1 MKADAFRDIPRREF
15 LKLAGAAG
23 LCGFPSTSSAAGTGV
38 ICLIVDPED
47 AVASSV
53 PPMRAVAQLGQALDA
68 KHVRHKIAHSTDAI
82 EDAEFCIVLANPG
95 SHMAQ
100 GFARGKVNAAA
111 ESLRMAPG
119 RVGRVPGILVSAN
132 DARGFVYALL
142 ELAEQVQYGADPLT
156 SLQLTYAVEESP
168 ANELRSVSRYFCS
181 ELEDKPWYYDK
192 EFWSGYLD
200 HLVASRFNRFTLAFG
215 LEYDFPRGVTD
226 DYFHF
231 VYPYLVEVPGYP
243 QVRAMQLTA
252 ADGTSLAVPRPLST
266 TERAKNL
273 EMLRLVAAE
282 TAARGLQFQLG
293 IWTHAYQ
300 WTDSP
305 NAYHRI
311 EGLTPANHA
320 SYCRDA
326 LAILLKTCPEI
337 QGITLRVHGESG
349 IPEGSY
355 GFWQTVFEAI
365 ARAGR
370 TIEIDM
376 HAKGVDEKIIDIA
389 VATGMPVKLGAKYS
403 AEHQSLGYQQAD
415 IRPLEIPH
423 GTLSKNDE
431 SLFRFSSGSRSF
443 TRYGYADFLREG
455 APYKLWFRL
464 WPGTQR
470 HLLSVDP
477 EMAGAY
483 ARTASFCGAAGLDL
497 MEPLTF
503 KGREGSGQPGGRCA
517 YSDTSLNPRHD
528 WQKYDLYYRVW
539 GRKLYNPDA
548 DTESWRRVMRA
559 EFGAGSEPTE
569 RSVAHAS
576 RILPLLTSA
585 HLPSASNHD
594 LWYELPTNMPIIEG
608 SEPSPYGDTPSPK
621 IFGTVSPLD
630 PQLFSTVEEYAQ
642 SLNRQEMSAKYSPI
656 DVAQWVEQ
664 CVELAEY
671 WLKAASRTVKDR
683 NGSAFRRIEEDVLIQ
698 IGLGT
703 FFARKLRSAVLYQIS
718 QHSPDADTGK
728 AALEHYRRARDA
740 WATMAERAKSVYRAN
755 ISYGSIPKRSGHW
768 IDRLPAI
775 DIDIAAMTGKVE
787 RNNRD
792 TGSSRTAA
800 KMAEYSSIRQSASK
814 VKIDHTPPEKFK
826 PGESLALKLVTPTGE
841 GIHSVRGVRLCY
853 RHVDQA
859 ERWNAMDAVG
869 KGGVYTAAIPAKY
882 TQSEFALEYY
892 FELQGDKGVEWTYP
906 GFNKDLSNQPYFAV
920 CKRAESGGV
929 RGARSA

>member
-1 MKADAFRDIPRREF
+1 MKAEPFRDIPRREF
-15 LKLAGAAG
+15 LKLA
-23 LCGFPSTSSAAGTGV
+23 SAAGVCGLSSAGSAAGSALV
-38 ICLIVDPED
+38 SLIIEAEN

-53 PPMRAVAQLGQALDA
+53 APMRAAAQLGQALGQ
-68 KHVRHKIAHSTDAI
+68 KSVRHEMARSAEAI
-82 EDAEFCIVLANPG
+82 DGASFCIVVADSESHLAK
-95 SHMAQ
+95 
-100 GFARGKVNAAA
+100 GFGPAGRTTAA
-111 ESLRMAPG
+111 ESLRMVPG
-119 RVGRVPGILVSAN
+119 QVGRVPGTLVSAK

-142 ELAEQVQYGADPLT
+142 ELAERVQYGGDPLE
-156 SLQLTYAVEESP
+156 SLRLSNPVEERP
-168 ANELRSVSRYFCS
+168 ANEVRSVSRYFCS

-200 HLVASRFNRFTLAFG
+200 HLVASRFNRFTLGFG

-231 VYPYLVEVPGYP
+231 VYPYVVDVPGYP
-243 QVRAMQLTA
+243 QVRVMQLTE
-252 ADGTSLAVPRPLST
+252 ADGTRLASPRPLSNA
-266 TERAKNL
+266 EREKNL
-273 EMLRLVAAE
+273 TMLRFVAAE

-311 EGLTPANHA
+311 EGLTPDNHA

-326 LAILLKTCPEI
+326 LAVILKECPEI
-337 QGITLRVHGESG
+337 QGLTMRVHGESG

-365 ARAGR
+365 AHSGR

-376 HAKGVDEKIIDIA
+376 HAKGVDEKIINIA
-389 VATGMPVKLGAKYS
+389 TGTGMPVKLGAKFS

-415 IRPLEIPH
+415 IRALEIPH
-423 GTLSKNDE
+423 GNLSRTDE

-443 TRYGYADFLREG
+443 TRYGYADFLRQG
-455 APYKLWFRL
+455 AGYKLWFRL

-477 EMAGAY
+477 EMAAAY
-483 ARTASFCGAAGLDL
+483 GRTASFCGATGLDL

-548 DTESWRRVMRA
+548 DPETWQRVMRA
-559 EFGAGSEPTE
+559 DFGAGSGATE
-569 RSVAHAS
+569 KSLAHAS

-594 LWYELPTNMPIIEG
+594 LWYELPTNMPIVEG
-608 SEPSPYGDTPSPK
+608 SEPSPYGDTPTPK
-621 IFGTVSPLD
+621 VFGTVSPLD
-630 PQLFSTVEEYAQ
+630 PQVFSTVVEYAQ
-642 SLNRQEMSAKYSPI
+642 SLAKREVSAKYSPI
-656 DVAQWVEQ
+656 DVARWIEQ
-664 CVELAEY
+664 CVDDAEH
-671 WLKAASRTVKDR
+671 WLKTASRSVNAR

-703 FFARKLRSAVLYQIS
+703 FFAHKLRSAVLYELFRQS
-718 QHSPDADTGK
+718 NDTE
-728 AALEHYRRARDA
+728 AAHEAMDHYQKARDA
-740 WATMAERAKSVYRAN
+740 WARMAERAKSVYRAN

-768 IDRLPAI
+768 LDRLPGI
-775 DIDIAAMTGKVE
+775 DTDMAAMKAKIQQEGSKASDRNPREIEEFSQVE
-787 RNNRD
+787 RRRSVMN
-792 TGSSRTAA
+792 GS
-800 KMAEYSSIRQSASK
+800 
-814 VKIDHTPPEKFK
+814 HTPPEKFT
-826 PGESLALKLVTPTGE
+826 PGEPLALRLVIGRE
-841 GIHSVRGVRLCY
+841 SEAVRSVRLCY

-859 ERWNAMDAVG
+859 ERWNVVDATG
-869 KGGVYTAAIPAKY
+869 KDEGYTAAIPAEY
-882 TQSEFALEYY
+882 TQSKFGLEYY
-892 FELQGDKGVEWTYP
+892 FELEDGSGAWGMYP
-906 GFNKDLSNQPYFAV
+906 GFNESLSNQPYFAV
-920 CKRAESGGV
+920 CQ
-929 RGARSA
+929 RS

>member
-1 MKADAFRDIPRREF
+1 MKPDAVRDMPRREF

-23 LCGFPSTSSAAGTGV
+23 LCGLSSTSAAAGTASV
-38 ICLIVDPED
+38 CLIIDPEK
-47 AVASSV
+47 ATASSV
-53 PPMRAVAQLGQALDA
+53 PSMRAVAQLGQALGA
-68 KHVRHKIAHSTDAI
+68 RNVRHTIVHSTDAI
-82 EDAEFCIVLANPG
+82 EGAEFCIVLAHSG
-95 SHMAQ
+95 SHLAK
-100 GFARGKVNAAA
+100 GFTSEKASATS

-119 RVGRVPGILVSAN
+119 RIGTVPATLVSAN

-142 ELAEQVQYGADPLT
+142 ELAERVQYGGDPLK
-156 SLQLTYAVEESP
+156 SLQLTDAVEERP

-200 HLVASRFNRFTLAFG
+200 RLVASRFNRFTLAFG

-231 VYPYLVEVPGYP
+231 AYPYLVEVPGYP
-243 QVRAMQLTA
+243 QVRPVQLAA
-252 ADGTSLAVPRPLST
+252 ADGTRLAVPEPLST
-266 TERAKNL
+266 DERAKNL
-273 EMLRLVAAE
+273 EMLRFVATE

-305 NAYHRI
+305 DAYHRI
-311 EGLTPANHA
+311 EGLTPDNHA
-320 SYCRDA
+320 RYCRDA
-326 LAILLKTCPEI
+326 LAIILKTCPEI
-337 QGITLRVHGESG
+337 QGVTLRVHGESG

-355 GFWQTVFEAI
+355 EFWQTVFEAI
-365 ARAGR
+365 AHAGR

-376 HAKGVDEKIIDIA
+376 HAKGVDERMIDIA

-423 GTLSKNDE
+423 GTLSRTDE
-431 SLFRFSSGSRSF
+431 SLFRLSSGSRSF

-455 APYKLWFRL
+455 ARYKLWFRL

-517 YSDTSLNPRHD
+517 YSDTSLNPPQD

-548 DTESWRRVMRA
+548 DPETWRRVMRA
-559 EFGAGSEPTE
+559 DFGDGSEPTE
-569 RSVAHAS
+569 KCLAHAS

-608 SEPSPYGDTPSPK
+608 SEPSPYGDTPTPK

-630 PQLFSTVEEYAQ
+630 PQLFSTVREYAQ
-642 SLNRQEMSAKYSPI
+642 SLNRHEMSAKYSPI
-656 DVAQWVEQ
+656 DVAQWIEQ
-664 CVELAEY
+664 CVDHAKDSLQ
-671 WLKAASRTVKDR
+671 AASRTAKAR
-683 NGSAFRRIEEDVLIQ
+683 NGSAFRRMEEDVLIQ

-703 FFARKLRSAVLYQIS
+703 FFAHKLRSAVLYESFQYS
-718 QHSPDADTGK
+718 NDDATGK
-728 AALEHYRRARDA
+728 AALDHYRKARGA
-740 WATMAERAKSVYRAN
+740 WLAMAERAKNVYRAN

-768 IDRLPAI
+768 LDRLPGI
-775 DIDIAAMTGKVE
+775 DVDIAAMSLKIGQNTS
-787 RNNRD
+787 D
-792 TGSSRTAA
+792 TSASRSAA
-800 KMAEYSSIRQSASK
+800 KGAESSATWQSASM
-814 VKIDHTPPEKFK
+814 VKSSHTPPEKFK
-826 PGESLALKLVTPTGE
+826 PGEPLPLKLAITSGE
-841 GIHSVRGVRLCY
+841 SIQAVHGVRLCY
-853 RHVDQA
+853 RHVNQA
-859 ERWNAMDAVG
+859 ERWNTVDAVG
-869 KGGVYTAAIPAKY
+869 KAGVYTVAIPPEY
-882 TQSEFALEYY
+882 TQSKFALEYY
-892 FELQGDKGVEWTYP
+892 FELEDDRGLEWIYP
-906 GFNKDLSNQPYFAV
+906 GFNKALSNQPYFSV
-920 CKRAESGGV
+920 FKRAK
-929 RGARSA
+929 

>member
-1 MKADAFRDIPRREF
+1 MKPDPVRSIPRREF
-15 LKLAGAAG
+15 LKLAGATG
-23 LCGFPSTSSAAGTGV
+23 LCGLSSASSAAGTASV
-38 ICLIVDPED
+38 CLIIDPED
-47 AVASSV
+47 RIASSA
-53 PPMRAVAQLGQALDA
+53 PSMRAVAQLGQALGA
-68 KHVRHKIAHSTDAI
+68 KNVRHEIVPSIAAI
-82 EDAEFCIVLANPG
+82 EDADFCIVLGNPAPHLAKG
-95 SHMAQ
+95 LSQ
-100 GFARGKVNAAA
+100 EKSSAAA

-119 RVGRVPGILVSAN
+119 RIGRVPGTLVSAN

-142 ELAEQVQYGADPLT
+142 ELAERVQYGGDPLK
-156 SLQLTYAVEESP
+156 SLQLTHAVEEKP

-192 EFWSGYLD
+192 EFWNGYLD
-200 HLVASRFNRFTLAFG
+200 RLVASRFNRFTMAFG

-243 QVRAMQLTA
+243 QVRVMQLAA
-252 ADGTSLAVPRPLST
+252 ADGTRLAAPEPLSSA
-266 TERAKNL
+266 ERAKNL
-273 EMLRLVAAE
+273 EMLRFVAAE
-282 TAARGLQFQLG
+282 TGARGLQFQLG

-305 NAYHRI
+305 RAYHRI
-311 EGLTPANHA
+311 EGLTPDNHA
-320 SYCRDA
+320 RYCRDA
-326 LAILLKTCPEI
+326 LAIILKTCPEI

-355 GFWQTVFEAI
+355 GFWQTVFEAV
-365 ARAGR
+365 ATAGR

-376 HAKGVDEKIIDIA
+376 HAKGVDERIIEIA
-389 VATGMPVKLGAKYS
+389 VATRALVKLGAKYS

-423 GTLSKNDE
+423 GTLSKSDE

-455 APYKLWFRL
+455 TPYKLWFRL

-483 ARTASFCGAAGLDL
+483 ARSASFCGAAGLDL

-517 YSDTSLNPRHD
+517 YSDTSLNPRYD

-539 GRKLYNPDA
+539 GRKLYDPNVDPE
-548 DTESWRRVMRA
+548 TWRRVMRA
-559 EFGAGSEPTE
+559 DLGPGSEPTE
-569 RSVAHAS
+569 KSLAHAS

-608 SEPSPYGDTPSPK
+608 SEPSPYGDTPTPK

-642 SLNRQEMSAKYSPI
+642 SLNRHEMSAKYSPI
-656 DVAQWVEQ
+656 DVAQWIEK
-664 CVELAEY
+664 CVDQARY
-671 WLKAASRTVKDR
+671 WLKAASGTATAR

-703 FFARKLRSAVLYQIS
+703 FFAHKLRGAVLYEMF
-718 QHSPDADTGK
+718 QHSTDPNTGK
-728 AALEHYRRARDA
+728 AALEHYRNARDA
-740 WATMAERAKSVYRAN
+740 WSAMAVRAKNVYRAN

-768 IDRLPAI
+768 LDRLPGI
-775 DIDIAAMTGKVE
+775 DADIAAMSAKVE
-787 RNNRD
+787 RDIRGTNA
-792 TGSSRTAA
+792 SRSAA
-800 KMAEYSSIRQSASK
+800 KMAESSAVRQSAST
-814 VKIDHTPPEKFK
+814 VKISHTPPQELR
-826 PGESLALKLVTPTGE
+826 PGEPLALRFVISSGE
-841 GIHSVRGVRLCY
+841 GIQAVHAVRLHY

-859 ERWNAMDAVG
+859 ERWNTVDVG
-869 KGGVYTAAIPAKY
+869 GNAAVYTVTIPAEY
-882 TQSEFALEYY
+882 TQSRFALEYY
-892 FELQGDKGVEWTYP
+892 FELDRDNEGKWIYP
-906 GFNKDLSNQPYFAV
+906 GFNKDFSNQPYFTV
-920 CKRAESGGV
+920 CKRSG
-929 RGARSA
+929 

>member
-1 MKADAFRDIPRREF
+1 MKPDVVRDMPRREF

-23 LCGFPSTSSAAGTGV
+23 LCRLSSASSATGAAS
-38 ICLIVDPED
+38 ICLIVDPDD
-47 AVASSV
+47 AIASSV
-53 PPMRAVAQLGQALDA
+53 PSMRAVAQLCRALGSRN
-68 KHVRHKIAHSTDAI
+68 VRHSIVHSTEAI
-82 EDAEFCIVLANPG
+82 EGAEFCIVLAASE
-95 SHMAQ
+95 SHLAQ
-100 GFARGKVNAAA
+100 GFAHGRPNAAA

-119 RVGRVPGILVSAN
+119 GIGRVPGLLVSAN
-132 DARGFVYALL
+132 DARGYVYALL
-142 ELAEQVQYGADPLT
+142 ELAERVQFGDDPLK
-156 SLQLTYAVEESP
+156 SLQLNNAIEERP

-192 EFWSGYLD
+192 EFWNGYLD
-200 HLVASRFNRFTLAFG
+200 RLVASRFNRFTMAFG

-243 QVRAMQLTA
+243 QVRALQLAA
-252 ADGTSLAVPRPLST
+252 ADGTRLAVPKPLST
-266 TERAKNL
+266 AERLKNL
-273 EMLRLVAAE
+273 EMLRFVATEA
-282 TAARGLQFQLG
+282 AARGLQFQLG

-311 EGLTPANHA
+311 EGLTHDNHA
-320 SYCRDA
+320 RYCRDA
-326 LAILLKTCPEI
+326 LAIILKTCPEI

-355 GFWQTVFEAI
+355 EFWQTVFEAI
-365 ARAGR
+365 AKAGR

-376 HAKGVDEKIIDIA
+376 HAKGVDERMIDIA
-389 VATGMPVKLGAKYS
+389 VATGMPVRLGAKYS

-423 GTLSKNDE
+423 GALSRTDE
-431 SLFRFSSGSRSF
+431 SLFRLSSGSRSF

-455 APYKLWFRL
+455 ARYKLWFRL

-483 ARTASFCGAAGLDL
+483 ARSASFCGATGLDL

-517 YSDTSLNPRHD
+517 YSDTSLNPPKD

-539 GRKLYNPDA
+539 GRKLYDPDV
-548 DTESWRRVMRA
+548 DPETWRRFMRA
-559 EFGAGSEPTE
+559 DLGDGSEPTE
-569 RSVAHAS
+569 RSLTHAS

-608 SEPSPYGDTPSPK
+608 SEPSPYGDTPTPK

-630 PQLFSTVEEYAQ
+630 PHLFSTVKEYAQ
-642 SLNRQEMSAKYSPI
+642 SLGRQETSAKYSPI
-656 DVAQWVEQ
+656 DVAQWIEQ
-664 CVELAEY
+664 CVDQASD
-671 WLKAASRTVKDR
+671 WLKTAARLAKAR
-683 NGSAFRRIEEDVLIQ
+683 NGSAFRRIEEDVRIQ

-703 FFARKLRSAVLYQIS
+703 FFAHKLRSAVLYESFQS
-718 QHSPDADTGK
+718 SKDATIGIE
-728 AALEHYRRARDA
+728 ALDHYRKARDA
-740 WATMAERAKSVYRAN
+740 WSAMAERAKGVYRAN

-768 IDRLPAI
+768 LDRLPGI
-775 DIDIAAMTGKVE
+775 DADVAAMSAKIEQSKSDITLP
-787 RNNRD
+787 
-792 TGSSRTAA
+792 RTAT
-800 KMAEYSSIRQSASK
+800 KIAESSLASQSASM
-814 VKIDHTPPEKFK
+814 VRSHHTPPEEFN
-826 PGESLALKLVTPTGE
+826 PGEPLVLRLAISSGDGFHAV
-841 GIHSVRGVRLCY
+841 HGVRLCY
-853 RHVDQA
+853 RHVNQA
-859 ERWNAMDAVG
+859 ERWNTLDAHG
-869 KGGVYTAAIPAKY
+869 HGGVYTATIPAEY
-882 TQSEFALEYY
+882 THSEFALEYY
-892 FELQGDKGVEWTYP
+892 FELEDDSRTTWIYP
-906 GFNKDLSNQPYFAV
+906 GFNKDLSNQPYFTV
-920 CKRAESGGV
+920 SKRTD
-929 RGARSA
+929 

>member
-1 MKADAFRDIPRREF
+1 MRGDSFRDIPRREF

-23 LCGFPSTSSAAGTGV
+23 LCGLSSTGSAAGTRCV
-38 ICLIVDPED
+38 CLILDPED
-47 AVASSV
+47 AIASST
-53 PPMRAVAQLGQALDA
+53 PSMRAVAQLGQALGA
-68 KHVRHKIAHSTDAI
+68 RNVTHKIAHSPDAI

-95 SHMAQ
+95 SELAKE
-100 GFARGKVNAAA
+100 FASGKPSPAA
-111 ESLRMAPG
+111 ESLRMVPG
-119 RVGRVPGILVSAN
+119 RIARVPAILVSAN

-142 ELAEQVQYGADPLT
+142 ELAERVQYGEDPRN
-156 SLQLTYAVEESP
+156 SLQLTSAVEERP

-200 HLVASRFNRFTLAFG
+200 RLVASRFNRFTMAFG

-243 QVRAMQLTA
+243 QVRVLQLA
-252 ADGTSLAVPRPLST
+252 APDGTRLAVPRPLSAA
-266 TERAKNL
+266 ERARNL
-273 EMLRLVAAE
+273 EMLRFVASE
-282 TAARGLQFQLG
+282 TTARGLQFQMG

-305 NAYHRI
+305 DAYHRI
-311 EGLTPANHA
+311 EGLTPENHA
-320 SYCRDA
+320 GYCRDA
-326 LAILLKTCPEI
+326 LAIILKACPEI

-355 GFWQTVFEAI
+355 EFWQTVFKAI
-365 ARAGR
+365 ANAGR
-370 TIEIDM
+370 PIEIDM
-376 HAKGVDEKIIDIA
+376 HAKGVDEKIIAIA
-389 VATGMPVKLGAKYS
+389 TATGMPAKLGAKYA

-423 GTLSKNDE
+423 GTLSKHDE

-517 YSDTSLNPRHD
+517 YSDTSLNLRHD

-548 DTESWRRVMRA
+548 DPETWRRVMRA
-559 EFGAGSEPTE
+559 DFGAASEATE
-569 RSVAHAS
+569 RSLAHAS

-594 LWYELPTNMPIIEG
+594 LWYELPTSM
-608 SEPSPYGDTPSPK
+608 
-621 IFGTVSPLD
+621 
-630 PQLFSTVEEYAQ
+630 
-642 SLNRQEMSAKYSPI
+642 
-656 DVAQWVEQ
+656 
-664 CVELAEY
+664 
-671 WLKAASRTVKDR
+671 
-683 NGSAFRRIEEDVLIQ
+683 
-698 IGLGT
+698 
-703 FFARKLRSAVLYQIS
+703 
-718 QHSPDADTGK
+718 
-728 AALEHYRRARDA
+728 
-740 WATMAERAKSVYRAN
+740 
-755 ISYGSIPKRSGHW
+755 
-768 IDRLPAI
+768 
-775 DIDIAAMTGKVE
+775 
-787 RNNRD
+787 
-792 TGSSRTAA
+792 
-800 KMAEYSSIRQSASK
+800 
-814 VKIDHTPPEKFK
+814 
-826 PGESLALKLVTPTGE
+826 
-841 GIHSVRGVRLCY
+841 
-853 RHVDQA
+853 
-859 ERWNAMDAVG
+859 
-869 KGGVYTAAIPAKY
+869 
-882 TQSEFALEYY
+882 
-892 FELQGDKGVEWTYP
+892 
-906 GFNKDLSNQPYFAV
+906 
-920 CKRAESGGV
+920 
-929 RGARSA
+929 